1 MKIILDSLE
10 KTKSFGFLLGKLLKG
25 KMVVCLNGD
34 LGAGKTTITK
44 SIARGMGIKAIVTS
58 PTFTIV
64 NEYTGNP
71 NLYHIDTYRLTEGI
85 DTDYLGF
92 DEYFYSDGVTII
104 EWADK
109 IKNSLPEEYLNINI
123 KVYDKNREI
132 NISHIGKKYEEIEEK
147 LYESFG
153 L

>member
-25 KMVVCLNGD
+25 EMVVCLNGD

-71 NLYHIDTYRLTEGI
+71 SLYHIDTYRLTEGI

>member
-64 NEYTGNP
+64 NEYTGSP

>member
-64 NEYTGNP
+64 NEYTGSP

-92 DEYFYSDGVTII
+92 DEYFYSDGVSIV

-109 IKNSLPEEYLNINI
+109 IKHALPENYLEINI
-123 KVYDKNREI
+123 KSSGDKREV
-132 NISHIGKKYEEIEEK
+132 NLVAKGEREEALKEK
-147 LYESFG
+147 IHESFG
-153 L
+153 N

>member
-71 NLYHIDTYRLTEGI
+71 CLYHIDTYRLTEGI

>member
-71 NLYHIDTYRLTEGI
+71 SLYHIDTYRLTEGI

-123 KVYDKNREI
+123 KVYDENREI

>member
-71 NLYHIDTYRLTEGI
+71 SLYHIDTYRLTEGI

>member
-132 NISHIGKKYEEIEEK
+132 NISHIGKKYEGIEEK

>member
-10 KTKSFGFLLGKLLKG
+10 KTNSFGFLLGKLLKG

-71 NLYHIDTYRLTEGI
+71 CLYHIDTYRLTEGI

>member
-64 NEYTGNP
+64 NEYKGNP
-71 NLYHIDTYRLTEGI
+71 CLYHIDTYRLTEGI

-132 NISHIGKKYEEIEEK
+132 NISHIGKKYEGIEEK

>member
-64 NEYTGNP
+64 NEYTGSP
-71 NLYHIDTYRLTEGI
+71 SLYHIDTYRLTEGI